1 MSVKKYHDQIEVA
14 EDYSNLEALKKFIK
28 PESKEKLHEMLLVAH
43 AIVTAMNVGKVVI
56 TKNLAS
62 INVTETISVIRYG
75 ISVVSAMN
83 KRHGEYARLIYHA
96 GEINDLWKKLD
107 SEYSIDETAFIE
119 DYPEKLIIA

>member
-28 PESKEKLHEMLLVAH
+28 PESQEKLHEMLLVAH

-62 INVTETISVIRYG
+62 INVTEIISVIRYG

-96 GEINDLWKKLD
+96 GEISELWEKLD
-107 SEYSIDETAFIE
+107 SEYSADETEFIV